1 MPLSVLKLI
10 SFASRV
16 FTGKSI
22 FPSDLYEMLGFGW
35 CFNYRKA
42 KEPKGDIKMKIDE
55 IKLLY
60 DYNDWADARIL
71 AACAR
76 VSPEQYAIPNSY
88 GRGGLRATMVHILDN
103 IWQQRITLQGYYQ
116 KPLADEAAYDATELH
131 EDAFPTLTMLRE
143 RWVMEQHEM
152 RVYLDTLTGETLT
165 GTIRYVIPGVVREHI
180 VWHILLDVIIHAT
193 QHRSEAA
200 ALLTSY
206 GQSPGDF
213 EFTMFL
219 NERA

>member
-1 MPLSVLKLI
+1 
-10 SFASRV
+10 
-16 FTGKSI
+16 
-22 FPSDLYEMLGFGW
+22 
-35 CFNYRKA
+35 
-42 KEPKGDIKMKIDE
+42 MKIDE

-76 VSPEQYAIPNSY
+76 VSPEQYAAPDSY

-103 IWQQRITLQGYYQ
+103 LWQQRITLQGYYQ
-116 KPLADEAAYDATELH
+116 EPLADEAAYDATELH
-131 EDAFPTLTMLRE
+131 EDAFPTLPVLLE
-143 RWVMEQHEM
+143 RWMIEQQEM
-152 RVYLDTLTGETLT
+152 RAYLDTLTEETLN
-165 GTIRYVIPGVVREHI
+165 GTIRYVIPGALRERV
-180 VWHILLDVIIHAT
+180 VWHILLDAFIIHAG

-213 EFTMFL
+213 DFTMFQS
-219 NERA
+219 EQAKGKS